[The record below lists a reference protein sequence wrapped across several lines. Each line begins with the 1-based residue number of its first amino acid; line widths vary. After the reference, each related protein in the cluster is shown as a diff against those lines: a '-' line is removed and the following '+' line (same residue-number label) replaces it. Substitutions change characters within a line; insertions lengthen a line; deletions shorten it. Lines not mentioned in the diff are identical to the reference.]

1 MVAATTTGT
10 AWCPV
15 CTLPSPPGAAACP
28 RCGTPLATPDG
39 VGGLPT
45 LLAGAV
51 PARPGSLAAA
61 GAVDGVAVVAG
72 AAPLI
77 LGVAWSEGTLVAL
90 GAVAVLAVVGGSL
103 AAHWTSGRTLGRL
116 ALGLRTVDLF
126 SGLPLGL
133 HGTPAERWTGSVTL
147 DVRRGRDT
155 TRTTSAAVAALVA
168 RVAAE
173 LPRATAV
180 GYGGVAA
187 PSAAPAAPP
196 APPAPPVPQAPAA
209 FQAPQPPLPAAA
221 SPGPVAPAPAPLPVA
236 APAPPPA
243 PAAPRPTAPPA
254 AAPPAAPPAAAPATA
269 PHAGAALTAVVL
281 TFDDGR
287 RVEVQGRALVGRA
300 PQPIAGESVD
310 TLIPVTDLSRSIS
323 KTHAALRWDGRVLW
337 VADRG
342 STNGTVVVDGVSRYD
357 VGGVEHP
364 APPGARVE
372 LGDRSFVV
380 GRGGVPH
387 APHGGPG
394 PGTHRR
400 PS

>member
-39 VGGLPT
+39 AGGLPT

-61 GAVDGVAVVAG
+61 GAIDGVVVVAG

-77 LGVAWSEGTLVAL
+77 LGVAWSDGALVAL

-103 AAHWTSGRTLGRL
+103 AAHWAAGRTLGRL

-155 TRTTSAAVAALVA
+155 TRTTSDAVAALVA

-173 LPRATAV
+173 RPRANAV
-180 GYGGVAA
+180 GYAA
-187 PSAAPAAPP
+187 ASPAATPLAPTPVAAPP
-196 APPAPPVPQAPAA
+196 APPAP
-209 FQAPQPPLPAAA
+209 
-221 SPGPVAPAPAPLPVA
+221 APLPPMPITAPPTAVTP

-243 PAAPRPTAPPA
+243 PAPRPTA
-254 AAPPAAPPAAAPATA
+254 A
-269 PHAGAALTAVVL
+269 PHAEPALTAVVL

-300 PQPIAGESVD
+300 PQPAAGETVD

-364 APPGARVE
+364 APPGSRVE

-387 APHGGPG
+387 APHAPQGGTGPG
-394 PGTHRR
+394 DHRR

>member
-61 GAVDGVAVVAG
+61 GALDGVAVVAG

-77 LGVAWSEGTLVAL
+77 LGVAWSDGSLVAL

-180 GYGGVAA
+180 GYGAVAA

-196 APPAPPVPQAPAA
+196 APPAPP
-209 FQAPQPPLPAAA
+209 
-221 SPGPVAPAPAPLPVA
+221 APAPTPPATAPAPPATAPLPTA
-236 APAPPPA
+236 APASPPA
-243 PAAPRPTAPPA
+243 PAAQLPAAPPAAAPPTAPPA
-254 AAPPAAPPAAAPATA
+254 AAPTAA
-269 PHAGAALTAVVL
+269 PHAGPALTAVVL

-287 RVEVQGRALVGRA
+287 RVELQGRALVGRA
-300 PQPIAGESVD
+300 PQPTAGETVD

-387 APHGGPG
+387 APHGSPG
-394 PGTHRR
+394 PGAHRR